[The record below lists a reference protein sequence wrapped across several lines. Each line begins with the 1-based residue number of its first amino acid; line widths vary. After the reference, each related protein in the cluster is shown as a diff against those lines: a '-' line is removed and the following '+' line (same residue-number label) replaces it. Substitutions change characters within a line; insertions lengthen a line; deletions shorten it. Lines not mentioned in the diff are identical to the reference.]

1 MAAVLATLPGWGDP
15 ALTPGGT
22 SLEQNYFA
30 FLKSII
36 AVIAERD
43 ATIADLQARTE
54 LVVKAG
60 APAVGDVPAG
70 QFRIIKNTTGPT
82 YALVVN
88 DGGTLKSVAL
98 T

>member
-30 FLKSII
+30 FLKSIV

-43 ATIADLQARTE
+43 ATIAAQAQHIE
-54 LVVKAG
+54 
-60 APAVGDVPAG
+60 
-70 QFRIIKNTTGPT
+70 
-82 YALVVN
+82 
-88 DGGTLKSVAL
+88 TLRVAL
-98 T
+98 NEVRQNPTTVYPAIPAF